1 MGIADLQAVVALGL
15 RIQNGRT
22 GSVTAGHLLV
32 TSRSLRPHLCLAY
45 MPKTEVVAGD
55 ENVANCDGCAASLNA
70 MPRRSKSNPPHKFV
84 LEALASLNPEVRRMF
99 SGFAV
104 YIGDRLVLMLRDHS
118 KYPKDNGIW
127 LVLSEGIDPADASLR
142 RDFPSI
148 RAIQMLGNKISHW
161 LLIPS
166 DGADFEREAL
176 DACDLIQDRDPR
188 LGRIPQSRR

>member
-1 MGIADLQAVVALGL
+1 
-15 RIQNGRT
+15 
-22 GSVTAGHLLV
+22 
-32 TSRSLRPHLCLAY
+32 
-45 MPKTEVVAGD
+45 MPKTEVVAED
-55 ENVANCDGCAASLNA
+55 EDVANCDGCAASLNA
-70 MPRRSKSNPPHKFV
+70 MPRHSKSNPPHKFV
-84 LEALASLNPEVRRMF
+84 LEALASLDPEVRRMF

-176 DACDLIQDRDPR
+176 DVCNLIQDRDPR